1 MVHTERPHHII
12 IFISLI
18 YDLALIYI
26 ICDMLENFCREFHS
40 NTDIH
45 PVFLLF
51 DPEFITDIRDPFGSG
66 TSRSQNQIFA
76 VEHVTL
82 VRHYIERSIVF
93 SRYAADGGV
102 KLGFHLSLAVIED
115 PPQDLYISIRPQMA
129 HLGFQQ
135 VQVVAQRV
143 VFSSELAVEYSFA
156 SAPPM
161 LQST

>member
-1 MVHTERPHHII
+1 
-12 IFISLI
+12 
-18 YDLALIYI
+18 
-26 ICDMLENFCREFHS
+26 MLENFCREFHS

-93 SRYAADGGV
+93 SRYAA
-102 KLGFHLSLAVIED
+102 ED
-115 PPQDLYISIRPQMA
+115 VYKRQL
-129 HLGFQQ
+129 
-135 VQVVAQRV
+135 
-143 VFSSELAVEYSFA
+143 FA
-156 SAPPM
+156 R
-161 LQST
+161 LC